1 MSQENVEAVRRFFTA
16 LSDAPEDREV
26 RSALWETLIAEDVVY
41 IEDPKWPGS
50 DRYQGRDAVRACWE
64 AYEELLGEAAV
75 FTMEDIRAAG
85 DEVVAI
91 VEVAGEAR
99 ESHVPYAHKWGYI
112 CRVGGGRLS
121 YLRAYF
127 DSDEAFE
134 AAGLRS
140 R

>member
-1 MSQENVEAVRRFFTA
+1 MSQENVEVVRRFFEA
-16 LSDAPEDREV
+16 LADVPEDPET
-26 RSALWETLIAEDVVY
+26 RSALWETLTAEDVVY

-64 AYEELLGEAAV
+64 AYEELLGDATV

-85 DEVVAI
+85 DKVLAI
-91 VEVAGEAR
+91 VDVAGQAR

-112 CRVGGGRLS
+112 CQVGGGRLS

-127 DSDEAFE
+127 DPAEALE
-134 AAGLRS
+134 AVGLRE
-140 R
+140 